1 MDNRE
6 HQENDTDDLR
16 RRAEAMARI
25 LATKGKGYPKDMS
38 PEETWYLVH
47 DLQVHQIELEMQ
59 NEELRRAHAELEI
72 MQSRYFELFD
82 VAPVGYVVIDGTGL
96 VTEVNLTTAALLG
109 FQRAEM
115 AAQPFTKYIAR
126 QDQDN
131 YYFQR
136 KRLFETERRSP
147 STCGCSRSTARA
159 SGPTWRRLSR
169 GAVTARPC
177 AAPS

>member
-115 AAQPFTKYIAR
+115 AA
-126 QDQDN
+126 
-131 YYFQR
+131 
-136 KRLFETERRSP
+136 
-147 STCGCSRSTARA
+147 
-159 SGPTWRRLSR
+159 
-169 GAVTARPC
+169 
-177 AAPS
+177 